1 MKNSKGLKKGILIAV
16 LCVLVFGLALFIF
29 IPALDSG
36 MVGVMVPVSA
46 LFTIAIGR
54 ILYKRGV
61 L

>member
-1 MKNSKGLKKGILIAV
+1 V
-16 LCVLVFGLALFIF
+16 
-29 IPALDSG
+29 PALDSG

-46 LFTIAIGR
+46 LFTIGVAR